1 MTVYANAGVVSKE
14 SLLVIPCFQRS
25 RCDLRS
31 TFVCHCCCQS
41 VLIRYYMTS
50 SPLLSHWGDQEAQE
64 KDRLLEQVFTLFYAP
79 FYLRLSA
86 PTLNTLL
93 RVIVF
98 AGSL

>member
-1 MTVYANAGVVSKE
+1 MTA
-14 SLLVIPCFQRS
+14 
-25 RCDLRS
+25 
-31 TFVCHCCCQS
+31 
-41 VLIRYYMTS
+41 

-64 KDRLLEQVFTLFYAP
+64 KDRLLEQVFTLFYGS